1 MSFAKFSPEGLLL
14 RGLQDLDCTKASFAH
29 IANIPS
35 TAVSLALSG
44 HTAFTNERGVHALK
58 VLGEIR
64 ELAASTGGIPISFAN
79 PTLIRELLDQRRVQ
93 RTSSSRLFS
102 VCIDGRWFVGR
113 DSQLG
118 GIGLATGIM
127 VAAAMTAATADLLLA
142 ALKNSGIDASVH
154 ANPFADR
161 DSMGQSF
168 ESLWG
173 LPPQQKKEI
182 AAPVVETNIDEFE
195 AQ

>member
-1 MSFAKFSPEGLLL
+1 MSFAKFSPEDLLL

-44 HTAFTNERGVHALK
+44 HTAFTNLRGVHALK
-58 VLGEIR
+58 VLVELR
-64 ELAASTGGIPISFAN
+64 DLAASTGGIPISFAN
-79 PTLIRELLDQRRVQ
+79 PTLIRELLDRRRDQRR
-93 RTSSSRLFS
+93 TPEPRLFS
-102 VCIDGRWFVGR
+102 VSIDGRWFVGR
-113 DSQLG
+113 DCLG
-118 GIGLATGIM
+118 SIGLTIGIIQ
-127 VAAAMTAATADLLLA
+127 AAAMTAATADLLLA

-154 ANPFADR
+154 PNPFCGPDA
-161 DSMGQSF
+161 MGSSF

-173 LPPQQKKEI
+173 LQPQEEAKEP
-182 AAPVVETNIDEFE
+182 AAPVTETNVGFE